1 MTEDKSELLVN
12 ALITKMEA
20 MDSNIE
26 ILKQENERLKN
37 IINNPQKLL
46 RKMGMVKTTTPFTE
60 DLQDDPFRNDLNN
73 NSILKGQNT
82 TIPQTNEEYH
92 NMDWEEIHE
101 LANQAKNTDVIQ

>member
-12 ALITKMEA
+12 ALITKMEV

-26 ILKQENERLKN
+26 ILKQENERLKS

-60 DLQDDPFRNDLNN
+60 DVQDDPFRNDLNS
-73 NSILKGQNT
+73 NSILKGVNS
-82 TIPQTNEEYH
+82 TIPQTNEEFH
-92 NMDWEEIHE
+92 NMDWDEIHE
-101 LANQAKNTDVIQ
+101 LANQAKKTDVIQ

>member
-26 ILKQENERLKN
+26 ILKQENERLKS
-37 IINNPQKLL
+37 IINNPQKLFK
-46 RKMGMVKTTTPFTE
+46 KMGMVKSTTPFVE
-60 DLQDDPFRNDLNN
+60 DVQDDPFRNDINN
-73 NSILKGQNT
+73 DSILKGVNSA
-82 TIPQTNEEYH
+82 IPQTNEEFH

-101 LANQAKNTDVIQ
+101 LANQAKKTDVIQ

>member
-82 TIPQTNEEYH
+82 TIPQTNEEFH
-92 NMDWEEIHE
+92 NMDWDEIHE

>member
-12 ALITKMEA
+12 ALITKMEV